1 MRYCL
6 LLPVLARN
14 SEGNLRVSDSL
25 FLLFV
30 AMTVATAA
38 AGYIINDVIDEP
50 IDRINKPEKLFV
62 GVFFSRQ
69 QALLFYAIVMLFG
82 LVCSLVLSI
91 CTAFFWWT
99 VCYVAANIVLFAY
112 SKYLKKMPFI
122 GNFTVAIFT
131 ACVAW
136 GVAMPIMQPPYS
148 IAQSHILY
156 VFINY
161 CGFAFF
167 SNLIRE
173 IIKDLEDME
182 GDSYYDCHTLPL
194 VWGVQKTK
202 ILVFTLTFFLLF
214 ALFLFTKYLIINAL
228 YWGLIW
234 LVATV
239 VFPFLMSISLLYA
252 ASEKSDFALISRIFK
267 LIMVGGLVFLLL

>member
-99 VCYVAANIVLFAY
+99 VCYAY